1 MEKLNINQ
9 FGKYRLGLTNDE
21 IKEWLKLRWNE
32 ILSWRG
38 KPIKRI
44 NKATWDKFWKIAGVN
59 TMAVIREGHKKITLM
74 YRHDCERFTDKLYLN
89 KETYFD

>member
-1 MEKLNINQ
+1 MLDINE

-21 IKEWLKLRWNE
+21 IKEWLKLRYNE

-38 KPIKRI
+38 EPIKKI
-44 NKATWDKFWKIAGVN
+44 NKIIWDKFCKIAGIN
-59 TMAVIREGHKKITLM
+59 TMAVITVNRHKVTLM
-74 YRHDCERFTDKLYLN
+74 YRHDVERFTDQLYLK